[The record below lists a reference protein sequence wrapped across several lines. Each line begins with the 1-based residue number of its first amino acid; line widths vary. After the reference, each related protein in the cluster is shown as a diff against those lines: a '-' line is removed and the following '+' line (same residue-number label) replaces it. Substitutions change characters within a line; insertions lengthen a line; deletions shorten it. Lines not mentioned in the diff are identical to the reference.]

1 MKKPPYEKIALEEGI
16 QNSIKNIQTFEEAI
30 DKERKTI
37 SEYEFYIHQIKE
49 YEKNGS

>member
-1 MKKPPYEKIALEEGI
+1 MEKPPYEKEALKEGI

-37 SEYEFYIHQIKE
+37 SQYEFYIHQIKE
-49 YEKNGS
+49 YEKNDS